1 MCRSSGNVKPTE
13 HAWISSITHRHTY
26 TKIAHMRGEEED
38 FGRETHAATT
48 MSITQPIQL
57 RNPDST
63 VSKLSF
69 YQKIQTH
76 TQNITKN

>member
-1 MCRSSGNVKPTE
+1 
-13 HAWISSITHRHTY
+13 
-26 TKIAHMRGEEED
+26 MRGEEED